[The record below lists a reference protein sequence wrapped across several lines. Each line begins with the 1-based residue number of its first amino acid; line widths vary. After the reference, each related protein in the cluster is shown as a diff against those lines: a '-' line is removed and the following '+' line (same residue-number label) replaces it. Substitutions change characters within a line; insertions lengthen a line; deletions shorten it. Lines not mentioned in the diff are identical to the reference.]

1 MMRTLLMTCVVRL
14 TFILSSRVNITGAEL
29 RRTAAPVWCVLD
41 VQSLRSTR
49 ASISHSRS
57 VDIHWT
63 LAVASAEI
71 RHRYIDPRVK
81 EGRKSVYGITRKLQ
95 KTVFALVSQTDEKK
109 LYVKISLKNIEN
121 DSDNFESVTNEFE
134 YCYIIKCWKLLL
146 SSVFADAPNYHKR
159 KS

>member
-1 MMRTLLMTCVVRL
+1 MTQNSE
-14 TFILSSRVNITGAEL
+14 F
-29 RRTAAPVWCVLD
+29 
-41 VQSLRSTR
+41 
-49 ASISHSRS
+49 
-57 VDIHWT
+57 
-63 LAVASAEI
+63 
-71 RHRYIDPRVK
+71 DPRVK
-81 EGRKSVYGITRKLQ
+81 KGRKSVYGITRKLQ

>member
-1 MMRTLLMTCVVRL
+1 MG
-14 TFILSSRVNITGAEL
+14 LSSRNL
-29 RRTAAPVWCVLD
+29 
-41 VQSLRSTR
+41 SM
-49 ASISHSRS
+49 
-57 VDIHWT
+57 IH
-63 LAVASAEI
+63 V
-71 RHRYIDPRVK
+71 IDPRVK

>member
-1 MMRTLLMTCVVRL
+1 MH
-14 TFILSSRVNITGAEL
+14 
-29 RRTAAPVWCVLD
+29 LD
-41 VQSLRSTR
+41 VMPVN
-49 ASISHSRS
+49 SILAWKKVVSPFTGSR
-57 VDIHWT
+57 
-63 LAVASAEI
+63 ENC
-71 RHRYIDPRVK
+71 K
-81 EGRKSVYGITRKLQ
+81 

>member
-1 MMRTLLMTCVVRL
+1 MLGRQLVPELV
-14 TFILSSRVNITGAEL
+14 AEL
-29 RRTAAPVWCVLD
+29 FF
-41 VQSLRSTR
+41 TR
-49 ASISHSRS
+49 CPRITEVIFLIA
-57 VDIHWT
+57 
-63 LAVASAEI
+63 
-71 RHRYIDPRVK
+71 YIDPRVK

-134 YCYIIKCWKLLL
+134 YCYIIKRWKLLL

>member
-1 MMRTLLMTCVVRL
+1 M
-14 TFILSSRVNITGAEL
+14 IIINNNSY
-29 RRTAAPVWCVLD
+29 
-41 VQSLRSTR
+41 
-49 ASISHSRS
+49 
-57 VDIHWT
+57 
-63 LAVASAEI
+63 
-71 RHRYIDPRVK
+71 YIDPRVK

-95 KTVFALVSQTDEKK
+95 KTVFALVSQTNEKK

-146 SSVFADAPNYHKR
+146 SSVFADAPNCHIR